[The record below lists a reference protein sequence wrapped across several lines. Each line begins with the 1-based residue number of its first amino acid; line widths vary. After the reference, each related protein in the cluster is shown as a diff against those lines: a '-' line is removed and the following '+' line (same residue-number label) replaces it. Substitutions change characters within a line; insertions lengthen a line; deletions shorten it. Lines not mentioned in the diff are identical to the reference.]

1 MAMDM
6 IIMEKSD
13 FDRLVGRIEEIAEHI
28 RKSENKKLS
37 GNKECWISNREA
49 MSILGVSSRTLQRY
63 RNSGRIPYFIIGKK
77 CRYRRSD
84 VEQAL
89 ETCMVSG
96 AEEKPD
102 GLRRQYLVRTRKAE
116 AQPRKA

>member
-1 MAMDM
+1 M

-37 GNKECWISNREA
+37 GNKERWISNREA
-49 MSILGVSSRTLQRY
+49 MDILGVSSRTLQRY